1 MTPCSDIGDLTSAGP
16 MTPTPMNCDIQKH
29 FSYIVSAHSL
39 SQNSQFLSGE
49 IYLQFISLSFVDI
62 LSAN

>member
-1 MTPCSDIGDLTSAGP
+1 MTPCSDMGDLTPAGH

-39 SQNSQFLSGE
+39 RQNSQFLSGE
-49 IYLQFISLSFVDI
+49 IFFTVYKYKFCRHTVS
-62 LSAN
+62 